1 MAELE
6 PESNLLDKKPYAL
19 YAPWVP
25 HIIPH
30 RTALL
35 STWPQ
40 LCWAEDFVV
49 IFDIC
54 LHFIF
59 LPIVT
64 HSCHFSFLYFLSV
77 TTAILDLL
85 MHTEFNILATCLSIL
100 IAVPIVLEMTSNPVI
115 SNTGII
121 TQLKI
126 YLCLYFFKIFQ
137 EIDMYYNKAQFL
149 SILHVT
155 SSVFLLQTFFPLT
168 SQIKLIPVMSEVS
181 LASLLGILVF
191 PLCLH
196 PYYPCHL
203 GDDLVS
209 YLFSN

>member
-6 PESNLLDKKPYAL
+6 PESNLLDKKAYAL

-64 HSCHFSFLYFLSV
+64 HFCHFFFLYFLSV

-85 MHTEFNILATCLSIL
+85 VHTEFNTLATCLSTL
-100 IAVPIVLEMTSNPVI
+100 IAVPIVLEMISNPVI

-137 EIDMYYNKAQFL
+137 EIDMYYNKARFL

-155 SSVFLLQTFFPLT
+155 SSVFLLQTCFPLT

-181 LASLLGILVF
+181 LASLLGILSLSFVPSPILSL
-191 PLCLH
+191 PLGGWPRLPPIH
-196 PYYPCHL
+196 
-203 GDDLVS
+203 
-209 YLFSN
+209 